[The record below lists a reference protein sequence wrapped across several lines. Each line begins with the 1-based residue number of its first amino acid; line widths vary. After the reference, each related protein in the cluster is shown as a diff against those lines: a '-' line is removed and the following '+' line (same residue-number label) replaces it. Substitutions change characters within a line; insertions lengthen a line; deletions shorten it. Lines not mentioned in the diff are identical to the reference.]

1 MSDSDILLA
10 PSLLNPIYLTE
21 FTPNKGILFH
31 YIPACFWTG
40 NHRTWRKQGPN
51 KNPPKSKTIQPV
63 FCPFTDHFPTVW
75 PTTCLRGKIQILLH
89 FYIWWCVPS
98 VVCLTHFINSK
109 TVIKNLHHG
118 HNISLT
124 YDHKCFFFF
133 SCFASISF
141 LKSLTGTD
149 SGVVVSKAHWRVVN
163 PDFPLLSLHHC
174 RCWWSPQAL
183 MSCVGH

>member
-31 YIPACFWTG
+31 YIPACFWRG

-109 TVIKNLHHG
+109 TVIKKSTPRSQHQLNLR
-118 HNISLT
+118 SQV
-124 YDHKCFFFF
+124 FFFF
-133 SCFASISF
+133 FMLRLNFFFKVANWYRQWCGGKQSTLACCQSWFSAALPAS
-141 LKSLTGTD
+141 L
-149 SGVVVSKAHWRVVN
+149 
-163 PDFPLLSLHHC
+163 
-174 RCWWSPQAL
+174 
-183 MSCVGH
+183 